1 MEELESKGDRVTRFS
16 VTGYSL
22 GGLVAR
28 YLIGWGLK
36 STSAR
41 LRGFS
46 STQCSVLYH
55 KGFFENV
62 TPVNF
67 NTIATPHAGLPRYP
81 SFLSSISTLLGPKLL
96 SRTGEQ
102 FFCVDKWSRKGR
114 PLLIVMADPGEI
126 LYYYKS
132 DFIINSSRLL
142 DQIFHKSLSKF
153 QHIRIYANAQVN
165 SLKKTSSSCLIVLV

>member
-1 MEELESKGDRVTRFS
+1 VLNFTFV
-16 VTGYSL
+16 
-22 GGLVAR
+22 
-28 YLIGWGLK
+28 
-36 STSAR
+36 R
-41 LRGFS
+41 LRGFPS
-46 STQCSVLYH
+46 IHCSVLYH

-81 SFLSSISTLLGPKLL
+81 SFYSSASTLLGPKLL

-102 FFCVDKWSRKGR
+102 FFCVDKWSPKGR

-126 LYYYKS
+126 QYYYNL
-132 DFIINSSRLL
+132 DFITNSSWLL
-142 DQIFHKSLSKF
+142 DEIFYKSLSKF

-165 SLKKTSSSCLIVLV
+165 SFKGV